1 MILADTLRLLITIT
15 VCCCITG
22 LLMWLFLLYNKK
34 ASIEVLLL
42 CSSLLLV
49 RFLYPY
55 EFPFTHSVYITKGYP
70 TLNEFFNQTLSIGRV
85 EFPVAAL
92 LLGIWI
98 AGSLWNGFRF
108 LRHYI
113 VLQKSISRLPV
124 CSDDNIHSQ
133 LDQILK
139 EKHFSRCTFSLKED
153 TEMESPFVTGY
164 FHPVIVVPGLSLSEK
179 EWYYILSHETAHYR
193 HGDTLYKLLIEI
205 LLVVFWWNPLFYLFR
220 RKISVCIE
228 QSADLLAIED
238 LNAAEKLDYLEC
250 LLKVARQS
258 RHNPVLRSAVLTFDG
273 YGDSELKKRFACITK
288 CIRQEA
294 TFGNRI
300 TKYGFIAAML
310 LATFLSYGI
319 IVEPSSTETPADE
332 PASFTIQTDNSY
344 AIKINDSLYE
354 LYMDDVLIGT
364 FEDPVN
370 LPEIPIYE
378 KEIR

>member
-34 ASIEVLLL
+34 ASIKVLLL

-113 VLQKSISRLPV
+113 VLQKSVSRLPV
-124 CSDDNIHSQ
+124 CSDDNIRSQ

-153 TEMESPFVTGY
+153 TEMGP
-164 FHPVIVVPGLSLSEK
+164 
-179 EWYYILSHETAHYR
+179 
-193 HGDTLYKLLIEI
+193 LL
-205 LLVVFWWNPLFYLFR
+205 
-220 RKISVCIE
+220 
-228 QSADLLAIED
+228 
-238 LNAAEKLDYLEC
+238 
-250 LLKVARQS
+250 
-258 RHNPVLRSAVLTFDG
+258 
-273 YGDSELKKRFACITK
+273 
-288 CIRQEA
+288 
-294 TFGNRI
+294 
-300 TKYGFIAAML
+300 
-310 LATFLSYGI
+310 
-319 IVEPSSTETPADE
+319 
-332 PASFTIQTDNSY
+332 
-344 AIKINDSLYE
+344 
-354 LYMDDVLIGT
+354 
-364 FEDPVN
+364 
-370 LPEIPIYE
+370 
-378 KEIR
+378 

>member
-1 MILADTLRLLITIT
+1 MIMADTLRLLITIS

-34 ASIEVLLL
+34 ASIRVLLF
-42 CSSLLLV
+42 CSFLLII
-49 RFLYPY
+49 RFLYPH
-55 EFPFTHSVYITKGYP
+55 EFFFTRTVCMTKGYP
-70 TLNEFFNQTLSIGRV
+70 KLNAFFGKTIPIGNAGIS
-85 EFPVAAL
+85 VAGL

-108 LRHYI
+108 LRHY
-113 VLQKSISRLPV
+113 LTLHKSIAQLPA
-124 CSDDNIHSQ
+124 CTNDKILSQ
-133 LDQILK
+133 LDRILE
-139 EKHFSRCTFSLKED
+139 EKHFKRAGFSIKEND
-153 TEMESPFVTGY
+153 SPDSPFVTGY
-164 FHPVIVVPGLSLSEK
+164 FHPVIVIPGLSLSEK

-205 LLVVFWWNPLFYLFR
+205 LLIVFWWNPLFYIFR
-220 RKISVCIE
+220 RKITVCIE
-228 QSADLLAIED
+228 QSADLLAIENLD
-238 LNAAEKLDYLEC
+238 ATGKLDYLEC

-258 RHNPVLRSAVLTFDG
+258 QHNPMLTPAVLAFDG
-273 YGDSELKKRFACITK
+273 YADSELKKRFDCITK
-288 CIRQEA
+288 SISTGA

-319 IVEPSSTETPADE
+319 IVEPSSTEPPADE
-332 PASFTIQTDNSY
+332 PDSFTIHDDNSY
-344 AIKINDSLYE
+344 AVKINDSLYE

-364 FEDPVN
+364 FKDPAN

-378 KEIR
+378 KETR

>member
-1 MILADTLRLLITIT
+1 MVMADTLRLLITIT

-34 ASIEVLLL
+34 ASIHILLF
-42 CSSLLLV
+42 CSILLII
-49 RFLYPY
+49 RFLYPH
-55 EFPFTHSVYITKGYP
+55 EFSFTHSFYITKGYP
-70 TLNEFFNQTLSIGRV
+70 ELNEFFNKTLSVGRI

-98 AGSLWNGFRF
+98 AGSLWNGLRF
-108 LRHYI
+108 LRHYM
-113 VLQKSISRLPV
+113 VLQKSISRLPA
-124 CSDDNIHSQ
+124 CSNDSVLSQ
-133 LDQILK
+133 LDQILQ
-139 EKHFSRCTFSLKED
+139 EKHFSRCIFSVKED
-153 TEMESPFVTGY
+153 TNMESPFVTGF
-164 FHPVIVVPGLSLSEK
+164 FHPVIVIPELSLSEK

-205 LLVVFWWNPLFYLFR
+205 LLIVFWWNPLFYLFR
-220 RKISVCIE
+220 RKISVCTE

-238 LNAAEKLDYLEC
+238 LDSANKLDYLEC

-258 RHNPVLRSAVLTFDG
+258 RHNPMLHSAVLTFDG

-288 CIRQEA
+288 SIRKG
-294 TFGNRI
+294 TTYGNHF

-319 IVEPSSTETPADE
+319 IIEPSSTETPADE
-332 PASFTIQTDNSY
+332 PDSFTIQTDNSY

-354 LYMDDVLIGT
+354 LYIDDVLIGS
-364 FEDPVN
+364 FEDPAN

-378 KEIR
+378 KETE